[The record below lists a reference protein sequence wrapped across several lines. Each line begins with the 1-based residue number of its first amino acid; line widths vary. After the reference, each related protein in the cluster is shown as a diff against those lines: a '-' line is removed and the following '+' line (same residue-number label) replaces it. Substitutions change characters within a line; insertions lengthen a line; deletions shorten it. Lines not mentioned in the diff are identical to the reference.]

1 MNKKRKKPM
10 PLPNE
15 RIAFLLEAYTSQK
28 ATAQEEQE
36 LLEWMQEAQEDSA
49 LKTYIQRLWDQHQTA
64 TDFSHVNWNGM
75 FDQVING
82 GKVVSMTPAPKQ
94 KRLRWL
100 RITAAAA
107 VLLLI
112 ASGAYFWLNPKNTD
126 QRDAGVVQQLASH
139 DVPAPTGNKAIIS
152 LSDGKQVSLDSL
164 QAGLL
169 AQQGDIQLVK
179 LADGQ
184 IAYQSAGGET
194 VKEVQYNTLYNPK
207 GSKVINMALADGSQV
222 WLNAG
227 SSVTF
232 PVAFVSNERK
242 VSITGEAYFE
252 VAHDAKKPFKVVK
265 DKMEVTVLGTHFN
278 VSAYDDEPAIAITLL
293 EGSVNVRHGLAKEQL
308 KPGQQAVVK
317 NNISVKNDVDMELVM
332 AWKNGLFAFKGT
344 SLDEVMRQIARWY
357 NVEVKYEGGIPN
369 RQFGGKIHR
378 DANIS
383 QVLKILEESN
393 VHYKISNREILILK

>member
-1 MNKKRKKPM
+1 M

-36 LLEWMQEAQEDSA
+36 LFEWMQEAQEDSE

-64 TDFSHVNWNGM
+64 TDFNHVNWDGM
-75 FDQVING
+75 FDQVVNG
-82 GKVVSMTPAPKQ
+82 GKVVSMAPAPKQ

-100 RITAAAA
+100 RLAAAAA
-107 VLLLI
+107 VVILV
-112 ASGAYFWLNPKNTD
+112 ASGAYLWLNTKNEGQPT
-126 QRDAGVVQQLASH
+126 AKVEEQQENQ

-152 LSDGKQVSLDSL
+152 LADGKQVSLDSL

-169 AQQGDIQLVK
+169 AQQGNIQLVK

-184 IAYQSAGGET
+184 IAYQKSDGEI
-194 VKEVQYNTLYNPK
+194 VKDLQYNTLYNPK
-207 GSKVINMALADGSQV
+207 GSRVIDMALADGSHV

-232 PVAFVSNERK
+232 PIAFVGNERK
-242 VSITGEAYFE
+242 VSVTGEAYFE

-265 DKMEVTVLGTHFN
+265 DKTAITVLGTHFN
-278 VSAYDDEPAIAITLL
+278 VSAYDDEPAVAITLL
-293 EGSVNVRHGLAKEQL
+293 EGSVNVSHGALKEQL

-317 NNISVKNDVDMELVM
+317 NDISVKNDVDMDLVM
-332 AWKNGLFAFKGT
+332 AWKNGLFAFKAT
-344 SLDEVMRQIARWY
+344 SLEEVMRQIARWY
-357 NVEVKYEGGIPN
+357 NVAIKYEGEIPN

-393 VHYKISNREILILK
+393 VHYRINNREILISK